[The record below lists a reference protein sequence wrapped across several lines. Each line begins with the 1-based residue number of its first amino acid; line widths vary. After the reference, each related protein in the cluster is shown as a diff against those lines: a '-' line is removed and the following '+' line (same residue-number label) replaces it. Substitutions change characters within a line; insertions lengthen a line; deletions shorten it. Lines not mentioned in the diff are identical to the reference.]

1 MVGECY
7 VYVQVKVLVQTERE
21 RWRLVGQERSCN
33 VEEIGFE
40 IGEESCTMIGEESC
54 KEGCRE
60 SNVRIGWR
68 ICSLG
73 GVEVV
78 EGFEEVIVGAF
89 VLVECLDEP
98 VVVVEVNIVAVGEV
112 QELE

>member
-1 MVGECY
+1 M
-7 VYVQVKVLVQTERE
+7 
-21 RWRLVGQERSCN
+21 
-33 VEEIGFE
+33 
-40 IGEESCTMIGEESC
+40 MIGEVIDVVSC

-60 SNVRIGWR
+60 SNVRIGWM
-68 ICSLG
+68 IDSLE

-78 EGFEEVIVGAF
+78 EGFVEVIVVAV

-98 VVVVEVNIVAVGEV
+98 VVEVDIVAVVEV

>member
-1 MVGECY
+1 M
-7 VYVQVKVLVQTERE
+7 LVD
-21 RWRLVGQERSCN
+21 QERSCN

-40 IGEESCTMIGEESC
+40 IGEESCMMIGEVIDVVSC

-60 SNVRIGWR
+60 SNVRIGWM
-68 ICSLG
+68 IDSLEE
-73 GVEVV
+73 VEMV
-78 EGFEEVIVGAF
+78 EGSVEVIVVAV

-98 VVVVEVNIVAVGEV
+98 VVVVEVDIVAVVEV